1 MEFNE
6 IEKTDGS
13 TMQEFDF
20 TDITTE
26 NRLSEIAEELSPE
39 ETAAAIVAIQNIQ
52 NEHNKRKGLNFKA
65 WFDVAFL
72 PILKNFAALNGSKLI
87 IRQDSLHDITAA
99 LTSRCGFDITAEQ
112 KHMHMVLAAADH
124 ISVTKWSD
132 SDMVELSLLFAFP
145 KDEK

>member
-6 IEKTDGS
+6 IEKTDAS